1 MVCRQNITIRYRF
14 FYNLLLVLTLILSKN
29 SFSQIIWNENF
40 EIPEK
45 GYWANPDGLL
55 LSDTDGVSWTL
66 DISSCVFSDEND
78 YAKTVATSGGRFEVL
93 DSDGELT
100 WYSEII
106 DISGYELLKLSV
118 ETGETGSGSNENNKY
133 INAFYRI
140 DNGPELPF
148 EPMAGIAGN
157 WGNVLLEQTGV
168 NGNSL
173 QIVIKMNGSYAN
185 DKIFIDNV
193 LVESIDSSLF
203 TAHHIN
209 WIQVPMFA
217 FTGDTAQIIA
227 ATFNESNQIIADSEI
242 SLLLNGAFDFV
253 NFEGAENG
261 FYTWSVA
268 SHNDGLRSFSV
279 SDSAGNLAAVDS
291 SVNYFNKTDLLHFD
305 DLENQQ
311 GTQWALSGQWQVSS
325 ENPIAGLASI
335 KHIEQE
341 QEGVSELLYNE
352 QVFNLDEKDFLFSF
366 ILRNGNWD
374 PSSSNFFYLWLVDNS
389 ISAQASG
396 YAIGINLVESDDLVS
411 LWKIENGD
419 PVERIIVTNFD
430 WEANQTV
437 QINCMRTAAGNWTLS
452 ATDLMSGVTQT
463 ASGADRQFVQIEQ
476 LSLSFAYT
484 ATRSGQLWFDN
495 MLVLGQ
501 DIPPFIVNVE
511 VDENGAIDVL
521 FNEAIKSGLLIN
533 SSFKVK
539 GPSGKE
545 YAVHSIEVLNSKK
558 VRLVVEAVD
567 EAFLTVEVFNITDSK
582 GVSNAFSSFSFDYVL
597 PAQAFDLV
605 ITEIM
610 ADPNPPVALPDQ
622 EYIEIY
628 NRSNK
633 NIRLDNWTLFVRN
646 KHYPIPEFTIMPG
659 QYIVLCSSEMAAT
672 FEGDSSFVPM
682 SGFPALLNGG
692 TIIEIVAPQQKLID
706 RIVYSDEWYSD
717 DERDNGGYSLERIDI
732 ERHCHQALNWR
743 ASVSSTG
750 GTPGNVNS
758 VNADNPDNE
767 PPVLL
772 AVNILS
778 YNNIEAVFDEPVDSL
793 AAIQSANYS
802 LPGLAINQIE
812 YVVGENKVSISLSF
826 PLKINTNYQLE
837 VESITDEC
845 GNIASK
851 MMVPFAKA
859 ELEKGDILISEV
871 LFNPY
876 THGVDFVELY
886 NNSGLTID
894 LLNLKLAN
902 RDDSLKLKSVYEISS
917 LHAHFADR
925 TYLALTVDPE
935 NIVENYYTP
944 FAEKVFKADRIPAY
958 NNDKGT
964 VVLLSDSMLVLDEL
978 VYNENMHSEWL
989 RDPEGVSLERVS
1001 FNVESYEV
1009 SNWQSASSLVGYA
1022 TPGYENSQH
1031 EIAAEQKIEMLFESN
1046 EVSPNGDNY
1055 NDELVITFV
1064 LDKPGYLANLHVYN
1078 AMGFE
1083 LKRLMNNE
1091 LIGNLNQVVYDVRD
1105 ANNELLPLG
1114 TYVVLAELLH
1124 FEGPKK
1130 VFKAAFH
1137 VTDKQ

>member
-1 MVCRQNITIRYRF
+1 MVCRQNITILYRF

-29 SFSQIIWNENF
+29 TFSQIIWNENF

-45 GYWANPDGLL
+45 GYWVNSDGLL
-55 LSDTDGVSWTL
+55 LSDIDGVSWTL

-93 DSDGELT
+93 DSDGELS
-100 WYSEII
+100 WFSETI
-106 DISGYELLKLSV
+106 DISAYDLLRLSV
-118 ETGETGSGSNENNKY
+118 ETGETGSGSNVANKY

-148 EPMAGIAGN
+148 EPKAGVAGD
-157 WGNVLLEQTGV
+157 WGNVLLEQTGLK
-168 NGNSL
+168 GNSL

-185 DKIFIDNV
+185 DKVFIDNV
-193 LVESIDSSLF
+193 QVESIDSSLF
-203 TAHHIN
+203 TAHHIDLV
-209 WIQVPMFA
+209 QVPMFA

-227 ATFNESNQIIADSEI
+227 ATFNEKNQIIADPEI

-253 NFEGAENG
+253 NFEGTENG
-261 FYTWSVA
+261 FYTWSVV
-268 SHNDGLRSFSV
+268 SQNDGVKSFSV
-279 SDSAGNLAAVDS
+279 SESAGNLAAVDG
-291 SVNYFNKTDLLHFD
+291 SVNYFNTTNLLHFD
-305 DLENQQ
+305 DFENQQ
-311 GTQWALSGQWQVSS
+311 GTQWALNGQWQVST
-325 ENPIAGLASI
+325 ENPIAGGASI
-335 KHIEQE
+335 KHVEQE
-341 QEGVSELLYNE
+341 HEGVSELLYNE

-366 ILRNGNWD
+366 VLRNGNWD

-389 ISAQASG
+389 ISSQANG
-396 YAIGINLVESDDLVS
+396 YAIGINLIESDDFVS
-411 LWKIENGD
+411 LWKMENGA
-419 PVERIIVTNFD
+419 PVERLITTNFD
-430 WEANQTV
+430 WDANQTV
-437 QINCMRTAAGNWTLS
+437 QINCLRTAAGIWTLS
-452 ATDLMSGVTQT
+452 ATDLLSGETQT

-476 LSLSFAYT
+476 LRLSFAYT

-495 MLVLGQ
+495 MVVLGQ
-501 DIPPFIVNVE
+501 NIPPFIANVE

-521 FNEAIKSGLLIN
+521 FNEAVETGLLTN
-533 SSFKVK
+533 NSFKVK
-539 GPSGKE
+539 GKSGKE
-545 YAVHSIEVLNSKK
+545 YAVQSIEVLNYKR
-558 VRLVVEAVD
+558 VRLVIDAVD
-567 EAFLTVEVFNITDSK
+567 EAFLTVEVFNITDND
-582 GVSNAFSSFSFDYVL
+582 GVSSAFSSFGFDYVL
-597 PAQAFDLV
+597 PAQSFDLV

-633 NIRLDNWTLFVRN
+633 NIRLENWTLFVRN
-646 KHYPIPEFTIMPG
+646 KHYPIPEFTIIPG
-659 QYIVLCSSEMAAT
+659 QYVVLCSSEMAAA

-682 SGFPALLNGG
+682 PGFPALLNGG

-717 DERDNGGYSLERIDI
+717 DERDNGGYSLERVDT
-732 ERHCHQALNWR
+732 ERHCHQSLNWR
-743 ASVSSTG
+743 ASLSSTG
-750 GTPGNVNS
+750 GTPGTVNS
-758 VNADNPDNE
+758 VNANNPDNE

-778 YNNIEAVFDEPVDSL
+778 YSNIEAVFDEPIDSFS
-793 AAIQSANYS
+793 AIHIANYS
-802 LPGLAINQIE
+802 LPGLAISQIE
-812 YVVGENKVSISLSF
+812 YAVGENKVSISLSF

-837 VESITDEC
+837 VDNITDEC
-845 GNIASK
+845 GNISSK

-902 RDDSLKLKSVYEISS
+902 RDDSLKLKAVYEISS
-917 LHAHFADR
+917 LHAHFADK
-925 TYLALTVDPE
+925 TYLALTIDPE
-935 NIVENYYTP
+935 NIMENYYAP

-964 VVLLSDSMLVLDEL
+964 VVLLSDSMVVLDEM

-989 RDPEGVSLERVS
+989 RDPEGVSLERIS

-1022 TPGYENSQH
+1022 TPGYENSQN
-1031 EIAAEQKIEMLFESN
+1031 EIVAEQQPEMLFDWN

-1055 NDELVITFV
+1055 HDELVITFA
-1064 LDKPGYLANLHVYN
+1064 LDKSGYLANLYVYN

-1091 LIGNLNQVVYDVRD
+1091 LFGNLNQIVYDVRD

-1124 FEGPKK
+1124 FDGPKK